1 MMSKKLIALTTI
13 VVDVALYIFVSKLLA
28 AVLPFILLVFAVY
41 YVVDYKLRRF
51 QTKRVTSSDQV
62 KFYTFA
68 NHKGGVGKSTIAFF
82 TVRQFSRECKGRN
95 VLVLDFSIFG
105 DLTKLCLGLTPDR
118 KFQRGRD
125 LLRAGATIE
134 DALSNCLMPRA
145 WYEFWRKPFSF
156 LNHIQQLPGV
166 PNKNVFILT
175 NKKQMDEGYD
185 AAVVQLSDAD
195 VSRVIYQIREDLKR
209 SGKKWLVVVD
219 TDGGEMHG
227 YTQLAIGIADS
238 IIIPLTAGM
247 GALHDADRLTRLFN
261 YSERLRQQGLSKATV
276 DYAVFNMAVCS
287 RGVPWEENGTIFS
300 PFTPHKDVQEIM
312 KAVVNLFDEWQ
323 LSYPDLLQ
331 SMTKKSGDCYGA
343 IRAGGKDFKAAA
355 ADPWTGD
362 AGNAQGDIEQ
372 FANKLLSI
380 VPGEGVGGRRL
391 DAAMQAAAGD
401 ETEE

>member
-41 YVVDYKLRRF
+41 YVVDYNLRRF
-51 QTKRVTSSDQV
+51 QTKRVTSSDEV

-82 TVRQFSRECKGRN
+82 TVRQFSRECEGRN

-105 DLTKLCLGLTPDR
+105 DLTKLCLGLTSDG

-238 IIIPLTAGM
+238 IVIPLTAGM

-276 DYAVFNMAVCS
+276 DYAVFNMATSTDNKC
-287 RGVPWEENGTIFS
+287 WEFS
-300 PFTPHKDVQEIM
+300 PFKPRNDVQEIM
-312 KAVVNLFDEWQ
+312 TAVIQLFDEWQ
-323 LSYPDLLQ
+323 LSYPDLLLP
-331 SMTKKSGDCYGA
+331 MTKPSRECYGA

-355 ADPWTGD
+355 TDPWTGD

-391 DAAMQAAAGD
+391 DAALQAAAGD
-401 ETEE
+401 KTEE